1 MEINDK
7 PFKGHGFHLA
17 GIVPCAGQPLE
28 YGMEWP
34 DFMMPVAPNYTM
46 LEAAILECAYAGCDT
61 IWLCMHHDTAR
72 FVRQRIG
79 DFVQDPVWIHRKHE
93 AFPSEHKIR
102 IPIYYVPVHP
112 KDRDRRDCLSW
123 SVIYGALNA
132 FKVSANISKWLI
144 PDKYFVSFPYGLYN
158 PMILRQHRKSISS
171 SRNFYVTYNSMSA
184 ENNLPISFTFGKDEF
199 VRFRRQ
205 IRKGTGEFKNV
216 VEDGKLAPTERL
228 PLEERY
234 SARWF
239 DIKDVF
245 FDLDVNNENSIST
258 PVFFDLRSWQQ
269 YKKYLSSDLSEVIK
283 RPKHM
288 KYSEFN
294 RIGVDN
300 SK

>member
-17 GIVPCAGQPLE
+17 GIIPCAGQPLE

-61 IWLCMHHDTAR
+61 IWLCLHHDTAM

-93 AFPSEHKIR
+93 TFPSEHKIR
-102 IPIYYVPVHP
+102 IPIYYVPIHP

-144 PDKYFVSFPYGLYN
+144 PDKYYVSFPYGIFD
-158 PMILRQHRKSISS
+158 PSILRNHRRSISS
-171 SRNFYVTYNSMSA
+171 AQNFYVRYQGETP
-184 ENNLPISFTFGKDEF
+184 EDNLPISFTFGKDGF
-199 VRFRRQ
+199 VKFRREV
-205 IRKGTGEFKNV
+205 RKGTGLYANI
-216 VEDGKLAPTERL
+216 VEEGKLAPTKKL

-239 DIKDVF
+239 DINQVF
-245 FDLDVNNENSIST
+245 TELDVDDGNTLDLNE
-258 PVFFDLRSWQQ
+258 FCDLRTWEG
-269 YKKYLSSDLSEVIK
+269 YKNYLSSELSGFIK
-283 RPKHM
+283 RPKYM
-288 KYSEFN
+288 KYSEFH
-294 RIGVDN
+294 RIGLDID
-300 SK
+300 K